1 MQHCSRPHVH
11 FMHTCVF
18 TLVYILHVSL
28 ERLAIMP
35 SKSVSA
41 RSTVVKIYFEYN
53 ICLTSDA
60 GETVNIHMQ
69 KGSLINF
76 HL

>member
-1 MQHCSRPHVH
+1 M
-11 FMHTCVF
+11 
-18 TLVYILHVSL
+18 